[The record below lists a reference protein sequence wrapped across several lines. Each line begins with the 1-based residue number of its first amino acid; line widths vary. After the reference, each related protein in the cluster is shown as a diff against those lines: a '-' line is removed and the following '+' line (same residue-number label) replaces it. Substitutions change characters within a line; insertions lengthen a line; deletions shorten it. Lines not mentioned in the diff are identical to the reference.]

1 MGNVLLIDDDVDL
14 VEMNR
19 IVLQQRGHNI
29 RFAYS
34 AAEARVA
41 LTQGLPDVVV
51 LDIMMESDSA
61 GIELAR
67 EIHELYPNLPTVI
80 LSSIHE
86 VKHLPYRFTPDE
98 NWLPVLKFLDKPVDP
113 ADLADEIEAIL
124 VK

>member
-1 MGNVLLIDDDVDL
+1 MLIDDDVDL

-41 LTQGLPDVVV
+41 LTKALPDVVV

-98 NWLPVLKFLDKPVDP
+98 NWLPVLKFMDKPVDP
-113 ADLADEIEAIL
+113 ADLADAIEAL
-124 VK
+124 LAK